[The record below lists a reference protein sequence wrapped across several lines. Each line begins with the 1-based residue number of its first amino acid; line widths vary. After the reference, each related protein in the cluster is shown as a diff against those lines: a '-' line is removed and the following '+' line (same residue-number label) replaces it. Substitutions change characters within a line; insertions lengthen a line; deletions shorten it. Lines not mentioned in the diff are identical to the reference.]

1 LPQPASQYFFVTL
14 IKGLAMNTK
23 DKKAEV
29 LELLTLTNDSGLID
43 EVYEVLH
50 PEGAVENVNMQELPG
65 ELQQKINKALDDYK
79 TGNYIT
85 HEEMKQKLQQW
96 LTK

>member
-1 LPQPASQYFFVTL
+1 
-14 IKGLAMNTK
+14 MNTR

-29 LELLTLTNDSGLID
+29 LDLLSQTTDSSLID
-43 EVYEVLH
+43 EVYDILH
-50 PEGAVENVNMQELPG
+50 PAAAVENINVEELPG
-65 ELQQKINKALDDYK
+65 ELQQKINKALDDYSS
-79 TGNYIT
+79 GNYIT

>member
-1 LPQPASQYFFVTL
+1 
-14 IKGLAMNTK
+14 MNTK

-29 LELLTLTNDSGLID
+29 LDLLTQTNDSVLIE
-43 EVYEVLH
+43 EVYDILH
-50 PEGAVENVNMQELPG
+50 PESAVENINMEQLPG
-65 ELQQKINKALDDYK
+65 ELQQKISKALDDYK

-85 HEEMKQKLQQW
+85 HDQMKQKLQQW